1 MAWPAPPFLH
11 APSPLEAWA
20 SAAGAVA
27 MAFLAV
33 SEFRGDHLAYSKF
46 SRGGGGG
53 GGGGQQGTKQQQQRQ
68 RVRVPSRIGM
78 VLLYFPA
85 LAAAVA
91 SFAVPGAVDGAR
103 AHVLSAA
110 IAVHFLKRVLEAL
123 FLHRYSGSMP
133 LATSLLIAGHY
144 LFAGGGMIYAQRLRR
159 RGLPEPRVDL
169 LLPGVLAFA
178 VGLAGNFYHHYLLSR
193 LRARH
198 GGDAGGEGAYRI
210 PSGGLFGLVACP
222 HYLFETLAFFG
233 LAMVSQTLFAL
244 TVAVGTAAYLAGRS
258 RATRKWYAAKFD
270 DFPSRV
276 KALVP
281 YVW

>member
-53 GGGGQQGTKQQQQRQ
+53 QQGTKQQQQRQ
-68 RVRVPSRIGM
+68 RVRVPSRVGM

-85 LAAAVA
+85 LAAALA

-123 FLHRYSGSMP
+123 FLHQYSGSMP

-178 VGLAGNFYHHYLLSR
+178 VGLAGNFYHHCLLSR
-193 LRARH
+193 LRARD
-198 GGDAGGEGAYRI
+198 GGDAGGEGAVT
-210 PSGGLFGLVACP
+210 P
-222 HYLFETLAFFG
+222 
-233 LAMVSQTLFAL
+233 
-244 TVAVGTAAYLAGRS
+244 
-258 RATRKWYAAKFD
+258 KF
-270 DFPSRV
+270 
-276 KALVP
+276 
-281 YVW
+281 